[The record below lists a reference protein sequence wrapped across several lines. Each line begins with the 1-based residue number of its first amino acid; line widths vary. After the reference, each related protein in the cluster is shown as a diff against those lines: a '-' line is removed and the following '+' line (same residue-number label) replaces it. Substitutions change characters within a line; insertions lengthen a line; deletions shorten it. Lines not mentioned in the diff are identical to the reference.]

1 MNRTWVA
8 KGVVAMLLAVAA
20 VAVAVSKDVLE
31 QTEASMLLTGKISI
45 NVEGS
50 VAGYEILQADKVP
63 DYVLSNLAE
72 WVPDWRFKP
81 VRVGGNAVPARAT
94 MTVRMLARP
103 SGEDKFEVSIAGTS
117 FGLDGWRHTDNVQR
131 LELKPPHYPRDVVRA
146 GGPRTAHLVRNI
158 GRQGTAED
166 GLVTRANLQV
176 SANNRE

>member
-20 VAVAVSKDVLE
+20 VAVAVPKDVRE

-45 NVEGS
+45 NADGS

-81 VRVGGNAVPARAT
+81 VLVGGKAVPARAT
-94 MTVRMLARP
+94 MRSAERSVGKECVSSCRSGWVPEP
-103 SGEDKFEVSIAGTS
+103 SK
-117 FGLDGWRHTDNVQR
+117 
-131 LELKPPHYPRDVVRA
+131 KK
-146 GGPRTAHLVRNI
+146 
-158 GRQGTAED
+158 
-166 GLVTRANLQV
+166 
-176 SANNRE
+176 

>member
-20 VAVAVSKDVLE
+20 VAVAVPKDVRE

-45 NVEGS
+45 NADGS

-81 VRVGGNAVPARAT
+81 VLVGGKAVPARAT

-117 FGLDGWRHTDNVQR
+117 FGLAGWRPTDNAQR
-131 LELKPPHYPRDVVRA
+131 LAMKPPHYPRKSEARRVGKACVR
-146 GGPRTAHLVRNI
+146 T
-158 GRQGTAED
+158 GRS
-166 GLVTRANLQV
+166 RW
-176 SANNRE
+176 RP